1 MKQSLYLKQAQKL
14 TMTPQLKQAI
24 KLLELPIID
33 LDTKIREELENNIML
48 EKSNIEFEQ
57 NDKINI
63 NKDLEKNQLEW
74 TQTNNKKNNSEENI
88 ESTLSS
94 SITLRD
100 HLMWQL
106 EMEKISEKKIFIGKV
121 IIDSLNDDG
130 YLNESFSTIKNIL
143 GPETNIQDREIE
155 NILEIIQNL
164 DPVGVGARSIIEC
177 ISLQLDRIDKKTPG
191 IKLAIEINKNYFN
204 LFTQKKISKIKDL
217 LMVSD
222 DDLRQAILLI
232 KSCNPHPG
240 LSVSNQI
247 TQYAIPDVFV
257 KRINNNWV
265 VELNNSL
272 VPKIKINNLYAE
284 SINSIQEHK
293 ALKMQLQ
300 EAHWLIKSLNIRNQ
314 TLAKVAINI
323 VERQKAFLEK
333 GEEYMNPM
341 IMKQVASDVDV
352 HESTIS
358 RIASNKYMHTPRGTY
373 QFKYF
378 FSSNL
383 EGKKGG
389 TSSIAIK
396 AKIKKIINNEN
407 PNSPLSD
414 TSISDRLHLN
424 GIKIARRTVAK
435 YREDMK
441 IEPSSKR
448 KATRWQ

>member
-164 DPVGVGARSIIEC
+164 DPVGVGARSLIEC

-204 LFTQKKISKIKDL
+204 LFTQKKNLKD
-217 LMVSD
+217 
-222 DDLRQAILLI
+222 
-232 KSCNPHPG
+232 
-240 LSVSNQI
+240 
-247 TQYAIPDVFV
+247 
-257 KRINNNWV
+257 KR
-265 VELNNSL
+265 S
-272 VPKIKINNLYAE
+272 
-284 SINSIQEHK
+284 
-293 ALKMQLQ
+293 
-300 EAHWLIKSLNIRNQ
+300 
-314 TLAKVAINI
+314 
-323 VERQKAFLEK
+323 F
-333 GEEYMNPM
+333 
-341 IMKQVASDVDV
+341 
-352 HESTIS
+352 
-358 RIASNKYMHTPRGTY
+358 
-373 QFKYF
+373 
-378 FSSNL
+378 
-383 EGKKGG
+383 
-389 TSSIAIK
+389 
-396 AKIKKIINNEN
+396 
-407 PNSPLSD
+407 
-414 TSISDRLHLN
+414 N
-424 GIKIARRTVAK
+424 G
-435 YREDMK
+435 
-441 IEPSSKR
+441 
-448 KATRWQ
+448 